1 VVRVK
6 LARRQRLPVFD
17 SDESGV
23 NTATQT
29 VHIVDDDVAIR
40 AALAWL
46 FDSRGLPTA
55 LYPSA
60 EDFLERFPIEHDGS
74 VGCLVLDIRMDGMT
88 GIELQDR
95 MIEVAVQLPIIFLT
109 GHGSVPIAV
118 RALRNGAVD
127 FIEKPF
133 DGNAL
138 VDRVIEC
145 LDEESRRVELR
156 SRHAS
161 VKEKLADLTQ
171 RDQEVMERVLVGKY
185 NKVIADELGIS
196 MRTVEVHRSAILR
209 KMGVRNAIELARILG
224 DAEWRQGS

>member
-1 VVRVK
+1 VSAA
-6 LARRQRLPVFD
+6 AR
-17 SDESGV
+17 
-23 NTATQT
+23 T
-29 VHIVDDDVAIR
+29 VHIVDDDEAIR
-40 AALAWL
+40 SALAWL
-46 FDSRGLPTA
+46 FDSRGVPT
-55 LYPSA
+55 LVYRSV
-60 EDFLERFPIEHDGS
+60 EDFLERFHVEQEGG
-74 VGCLVLDIRMDGMT
+74 VACLVLDIRMEGMT

-95 MIEVAVQLPIIFLT
+95 LIAEGIQLPIIFLT

-118 RALRNGAVD
+118 NALRKGAVD

-138 VDRVIEC
+138 VDRVIAC

-171 RDQEVMERVLVGKY
+171 RDQQVMERVLAGKY

-209 KMGVRNAIELARILG
+209 KMGVRNAVELARLLA
-224 DAEWRQGS
+224 DAASLQN

>member
-1 VVRVK
+1 M
-6 LARRQRLPVFD
+6 
-17 SDESGV
+17 SGQGR
-23 NTATQT
+23 TA
-29 VHIVDDDVAIR
+29 HIVDDDPAIR

-46 FDSRGLPTA
+46 FDSRGVPTS
-55 LYPSA
+55 LYPSV
-60 EDFLERFPIEHDGS
+60 EDFLARFATEQNGA
-74 VGCLVLDIRMDGMT
+74 VACLVLDIRMEGMT

-95 MIEVAVQLPIIFLT
+95 LIAEGIQLPVIFLT
-109 GHGSVPIAV
+109 GHGSVAIAV
-118 RALRNGAVD
+118 NALRKGAVD

-138 VDRVIEC
+138 VDRVIAC
-145 LDEESRRVELR
+145 LDAEARRVELR

-171 RDQEVMERVLVGKY
+171 RDQEVMERVLAGKY

-209 KMGVRNAIELARILG
+209 KMGVRNAIELARLLADSDSLQSG
-224 DAEWRQGS
+224 

>member
-1 VVRVK
+1 MNAAVR
-6 LARRQRLPVFD
+6 
-17 SDESGV
+17 
-23 NTATQT
+23 T
-29 VHIVDDDVAIR
+29 VHIVDDDQAIR
-40 AALAWL
+40 SALAWL
-46 FDSRGLPTA
+46 FDSRGVPTSV
-55 LYPSA
+55 YRSV
-60 EDFLERFPIEHDGS
+60 EDFLERFPVEQEGS
-74 VGCLVLDIRMDGMT
+74 VACLVLDIRMEGMT
-88 GIELQDR
+88 GIDLQDR
-95 MIEVAVQLPIIFLT
+95 LIAEGIQLPIIFLT

-118 RALRNGAVD
+118 NALRKGAVD

-138 VDRVIEC
+138 VDRVIAC

-171 RDQEVMERVLVGKY
+171 RDQQVMERVLAGKY

-209 KMGVRNAIELARILG
+209 KMGVRNAVELARLLA
-224 DAEWRQGS
+224 DAASLQN

>member
-1 VVRVK
+1 MNAA
-6 LARRQRLPVFD
+6 ARI
-17 SDESGV
+17 
-23 NTATQT
+23 
-29 VHIVDDDVAIR
+29 VHIVDDDQAIR
-40 AALAWL
+40 SALAWL
-46 FDSRGLPTA
+46 FDSRGVPTSV
-55 LYPSA
+55 YRSV
-60 EDFLERFPIEHDGS
+60 EDFLERFPEEQEGN
-74 VGCLVLDIRMDGMT
+74 VACLVLDIRMEGMT

-95 MIEVAVQLPIIFLT
+95 LIEEGIQLPIIFLT

-118 RALRNGAVD
+118 NALRKGAVD

-138 VDRVIEC
+138 VDRVIAC

-171 RDQEVMERVLVGKY
+171 RDQQVMERVLAGKY

-209 KMGVRNAIELARILG
+209 KMGVRNAVELARLLA
-224 DAEWRQGS
+224 DAARLRS